1 MAAPNIVGVSTI
13 VGITTFLKL
22 ANTSANLLVS
32 NPPNSDY
39 VYKINSISVSNT
51 SAVGPAEITIKIH
64 DAAAGAGTSFS
75 LTTNVSIATKSSLV
89 VLDKSATIYLEE
101 NRSLTAQAN
110 NSNYLDV
117 VCSYEAIIDT

>member
-32 NPPNSDY
+32 NPADSNY
-39 VYKINSISVSNT
+39 VYKINSIAVSNT
-51 SAVGPAEITIKIH
+51 NVAGPAEITIKIH
-64 DAAAGAGTSFS
+64 DASAGAGTSFS
-75 LTTNVSIATKSSLV
+75 LTTNVGIASKSSLV

-101 NRSLTAQAN
+101 NRSITAQAN
-110 NSNYLDV
+110 VSNYLDII
-117 VCSYEAIIDT
+117 CSYEAIIDT